1 MCWPESNSNADQTA
15 RWIHWDSRVRYCHYG
30 ITKWSP
36 PSETAAGQKNVAHP
50 AVGDKAKICLS
61 ALYVQPGLIKVSVK
75 PVDKDSKGNG
85 YLRQTFPEI
94 SKTKK
99 IDWLRKLNNY
109 SKTKTLVKN

>member
-1 MCWPESNSNADQTA
+1 
-15 RWIHWDSRVRYCHYG
+15 
-30 ITKWSP
+30 
-36 PSETAAGQKNVAHP
+36 VAHP

-99 IDWLRKLNNY
+99 ID
-109 SKTKTLVKN
+109 